1 MKSAIKRG
9 CATEK
14 HSVKREHG
22 YVSMKLNAIL
32 DEIYLGCSE
41 DICSV
46 VCKTLKGICRATT
59 PRYELDYYKAG
70 DHVIGGV
77 LSLNYAIF
85 PIETFKYLPLDFNHY
100 MFEFVRK
107 KYQHSLA
114 FIFAADEINK
124 NQYLL
129 PNVTLGFRIYDNFF
143 HRSVNYDITLSLLSE
158 QKQGFPNFRCG
169 SQYKMAAVVGGLSSE
184 ASIQI
189 ATILGLYKTPQI
201 SYGSNHAVLK
211 DKTQFPFF
219 YQMVPNEASKYEGIV
234 TLLRYFRWTWVGLMV
249 SDDDSGEDIVQTLQ
263 TMFRRNGIC
272 VAFTEKVPLVLIQV
286 NESGNHISS
295 TQDILAALTATT
307 ANVIIVYGDTS
318 SMQHLKLVLNTYG
331 QLTKTFP
338 EKVWITT
345 GQWDLDTSVSVN
357 DWYIQHFHGS
367 LSIATHKNDVPGFST
382 FLQTFNPRQ
391 HQDYLFL
398 QQFWGDAFE
407 CFMTPNPYATITNPQ
422 NCTGEEKLESLPD
435 TEFSMR
441 MSEESYSIYNAVYA
455 SAHALHTMYSY
466 GWTMPERPK
475 VGLQGMQPWKLHPF
489 LRKVHFNNS
498 AWDEIFLNEDME
510 LSVGYDIVN
519 WVISPNKS
527 FTQMLPQSICTE
539 RCHPGYYRRTREG
552 ELSCCYDCFQCPEGT
567 FSNETDAYQ
576 CKKCPED
583 EHPNKN
589 QDCCIPKAITFLDY
603 DEPLGISLIT
613 AALAFS
619 LLTALVLGTFMN
631 YQNTPVV
638 RANNRD
644 LTYLLL
650 ISLLLCFLCS
660 FFFIGRPSRMTCL
673 LRQTAFGN
681 IFSLALS
688 CVLAK
693 TITVVLAFMATSPGN
708 NMRKWLGKRLSYYII
723 LFCSII
729 QLVICVAWLGTAPPF
744 PDLDMF
750 SQAGQIIIECNE
762 GSSTMFYLVL
772 GYMGIQASVSLTVA
786 FLARKLPDTFNEAKF
801 ITFSMLV
808 FCSVWVSFVPAY
820 LSSKGKY
827 MVAVEIFSILSSS
840 SGLLGCIFAPKMYII
855 MLRPEVNTKYH
866 FFKKKGKR
874 K

>member
-1 MKSAIKRG
+1 MKSI
-9 CATEK
+9 
-14 HSVKREHG
+14 
-22 YVSMKLNAIL
+22 
-32 DEIYLGCSE
+32 EI
-41 DICSV
+41 
-46 VCKTLKGICRATT
+46 
-59 PRYELDYYKAG
+59 
-70 DHVIGGV
+70 
-77 LSLNYAIF
+77 
-85 PIETFKYLPLDFNHY
+85 HY
-100 MFEFVRK
+100 FLRRFMRK

-114 FIFAADEINK
+114 FIFAVDEINK
-124 NQYLL
+124 NQQLL

-169 SQYKMAAVVGGLSSE
+169 SQYKMSAVVGGLSSE

-201 SYGSNHAVLK
+201 SYGSGHPVLR

-219 YQMVPNEASKYEGIV
+219 YRMVPDEASKYEGIV
-234 TLLRYFRWTWVGLMV
+234 TLLRYFRWTWVGLIV
-249 SDDDSGEDIVQTLQ
+249 SDDDSGEDFVQTLQ
-263 TMFRRNGIC
+263 TTFRRNGIC
-272 VAFTEKVPLVLIQV
+272 VAFMEKVPRVFIQV
-286 NESGNHISS
+286 NESGHHISS
-295 TQDILAALTATT
+295 TQDILAALTSTN
-307 ANVIIVYGDTS
+307 ANVIIVYGGTN
-318 SMQHLKLVLNTYG
+318 SMHSLKLVLNAYG
-331 QLTKTFP
+331 PLAKTFP

-345 GQWDLDTSVSVN
+345 GQWDLTTSISVN
-357 DWYIQHFHGS
+357 DWYIKHFHGS

-382 FLQTFNPRQ
+382 FLQTFNPYKHRN
-391 HQDYLFL
+391 YMFL
-398 QQFWGDAFE
+398 QQFWGAAFK
-407 CFMTPNPYATITNPQ
+407 CFMIPNPYGTIKNPTK
-422 NCTGEEKLESLPD
+422 CTGEEKLESLPG
-435 TEFSMR
+435 TEFSLHI
-441 MSEESYSIYNAVYA
+441 SGESYSIYNTVYA
-455 SAHALHTMYSY
+455 LAHALHSLYSY
-466 GWTMPERPK
+466 RQMMAERPK
-475 VGLQGMQPWKLHPF
+475 EGFQKIQPWELHPF

-498 AWDEIFLNEDME
+498 AWDEIFLNENME
-510 LSVGYDIVN
+510 LSIGYDIVN
-519 WVISPNKS
+519 WIISPNKS
-527 FTQMLPQSICTE
+527 FTQVKVGMMNSQASIDQKFIIKSDAIIWPRKFHQMLPQSICTE
-539 RCHPGYYRRTREG
+539 RCHPGYYRKTQEG
-552 ELSCCYDCFQCPEGT
+552 KLSCCYDCFQCPEGT

-583 EHPNKN
+583 EDPNKN

-619 LLTALVLGTFMN
+619 LLTALVLGTFMS
-631 YQNTPVV
+631 YQNTPIV

-729 QLVICVAWLGTAPPF
+729 QLAICVIWLSTAPPF

-786 FLARKLPDTFNEAKF
+786 FLARKLPDSFNEAKF

-827 MVAVEIFSILSSS
+827 MVAVEIFSIFSSS
-840 SGLLGCIFAPKMYII
+840 AGLLGCIFAPKMYII
-855 MLRPEVNTKYH
+855 LLRPEVNTKDH
-866 FFKKKGKR
+866 LFKKRGKM